1 MPKYGGAMLSA
12 EQLDSPEEGF
22 LAFVPV
28 AFVPVVPTDFDKYL
42 AIHLGKDPI
51 QV

>member
-1 MPKYGGAMLSA
+1 MLSA

-22 LAFVPV
+22 L